1 MTPEPIRRE
10 ERERWS
16 RIVADRQGTGLIHEH
31 VGRLLAALDAGEALA
46 DRIAY
51 AHKWLE
57 TVQQKATGYFGLDHE
72 LGAHP
77 DCSLCAALAGWRAR
91 VKGS

>member
-46 DRIAY
+46 QAAQLAARTR
-51 AHKWLE
+51 KLE
-57 TVQQKATGYFGLDHE
+57 PL
-72 LGAHP
+72 L
-77 DCSLCAALAGWRAR
+77 AALAGWRAV
-91 VKGS
+91 VKA